1 MAVATSTALI
11 AAATIGAVASA
22 GSAYYAS
29 QQQKKAAKKQ
39 ERQAQALIAEQKN
52 AEATAKA
59 QATAARRATHAND
72 TKTNYTTAL
81 GEASEAANASTKK
94 KTLLGG

>member
-1 MAVATSTALI
+1 MAAVSTI
-11 AAATIGAVASA
+11 VAAAAVTAAAAGAYSSYKA
-22 GSAYYAS
+22 G
-29 QQQKKAAKKQ
+29 QDQKKAAKKQ

-52 AEATAKA
+52 AEATSKA

-81 GEASEAANASTKK
+81 GEASETASTSTKK

>member
-1 MAVATSTALI
+1 MGVETALI
-11 AAATIGAVASA
+11 TAAVVGAAASA
-22 GSAYYAS
+22 GSAYYS
-29 QQQKKAAKKQ
+29 GQQQKKAAKKQ

-59 QATAARRATHAND
+59 QATAARKATRAND

-81 GEASEAANASTKK
+81 GASSDEADGVKKK

>member
-1 MAVATSTALI
+1 MAAVSTI
-11 AAATIGAVASA
+11 VAAAAVTAAAAGAYSSYKA
-22 GSAYYAS
+22 G
-29 QQQKKAAKKQ
+29 QDQKKAAKKQ

-59 QATAARRATHAND
+59 QATAARRATHVND

-81 GEASEAANASTKK
+81 GETSEAANTSTKK